1 MSEANEFLGVIS
13 NFSRTEEGVLEMD
26 VSQKRRGK
34 LNDLLEQVK
43 RSNELRSGMRFQ
55 FRMLSKRSQ
64 DRSQIPVFA
73 PRASAHERTQ
83 ERTAWSVIN
92 AIFPDQ
98 NLHRF

>member
-43 RSNELRSGMRFQ
+43 RSNELRSGMRFHN
-55 FRMLSKRSQ
+55 FECLANEVKTAHKSRSLH
-64 DRSQIPVFA
+64 RA
-73 PRASAHERTQ
+73 PRRT
-83 ERTAWSVIN
+83 N
-92 AIFPDQ
+92 ARRREQ
-98 NLHRF
+98 RGR